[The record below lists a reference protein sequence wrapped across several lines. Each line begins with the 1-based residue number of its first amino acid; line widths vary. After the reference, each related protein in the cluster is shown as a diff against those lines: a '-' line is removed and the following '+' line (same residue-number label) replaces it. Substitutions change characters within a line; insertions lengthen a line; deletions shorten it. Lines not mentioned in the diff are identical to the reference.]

1 MSPSLCTVHCNSTY
15 LRGVQPILSKLKARA
30 QASMS
35 EYQDTSPTMP
45 RSVAADGS
53 STKDDDEEL
62 GALQGRT
69 RLVSHKS
76 PTASS
81 PSDSNL
87 QAGLSLR
94 DMPEQSPTVTYAPP
108 LPEYPAPM
116 YADMDDVGP
125 SSWQG
130 YTTHAQDSYECSQS
144 FEREPESYVPPRQ
157 GYGYAPYQTYTDVN
171 SYWQPM
177 ADMGMAAHLQ
187 HQQMAQPLPIDMSM
201 LPMQGHPHEG
211 FAQYNPVVDMY
222 MADYMPVGHGGAAGH
237 LQPAS
242 DPWHML
248 VLQFSGS

>member
-1 MSPSLCTVHCNSTY
+1 
-15 LRGVQPILSKLKARA
+15 
-30 QASMS
+30 
-35 EYQDTSPTMP
+35 MP

-69 RLVSHKS
+69 RLISHKS

-116 YADMDDVGP
+116 DARMDDAGP

-130 YTTHAQDSYECSQS
+130 YATHALDSYERSQS
-144 FEREPESYVPPRQ
+144 FEREPESYAPPPQ
-157 GYGYAPYQTYTDVN
+157 GYGYAPYQTYADMN

-177 ADMGMAAHLQ
+177 ADVGVMHANMGAAAHHQ
-187 HQQMAQPLPIDMSM
+187 HQQMAQPSPIDTSMSP
-201 LPMQGHPHEG
+201 LQGHPHQG
-211 FAQYNPVVDMY
+211 YAQYDPV
-222 MADYMPVGHGGAAGH
+222 ADVYTANYMPVGHGGAAGH
-237 LQPAS
+237 LQSAS
-242 DPWHML
+242 DPWHTL
-248 VLQFSGS
+248 VAQFNGA